1 MELGTEVL
9 RTAEGRFLKGHST
22 KSSGRP
28 SKHAFYQ
35 AIYDKEFNKKEFIC
49 IIRKLYDL
57 AIEGDIKAIDMMLN
71 RFLGKIKFAED
82 AEIQQDSHTEF
93 LQILNDWRNKNGDGN
108 GDSNGN

>member
-35 AIYDKEFNKKEFIC
+35 AIYDKEFSKKEYVA
-49 IIRKLYDL
+49 IIRKLFEL
-57 AIEGDIKAIDMMLN
+57 AVNGNLKAIDMMLN
-71 RFLGKIKFAED
+71 RFMGRIKTAD
-82 AEIQQDSHTEF
+82 EIDTSAQNDTTEF
-93 LQILNDWRNKNGDGN
+93 LETLNNWRQRNGTTV
-108 GDSNGN
+108 